1 MAWRQ
6 HYKNYNIS
14 GGKLMSGG
22 SMGHLYRRILGAVD
36 NDSNEYDEGFLKNTE
51 LRKLFAT
58 HLRNVAAALKA
69 IEWNDSG
76 DGADDEDMLIVKC
89 LCDPSER

>member
-1 MAWRQ
+1 
-6 HYKNYNIS
+6 
-14 GGKLMSGG
+14 MSGG
-22 SMGHLYRRILGAVD
+22 SMDHLYRRVLEAVD
-36 NDSNEYDEGFLKNTE
+36 NDSDEYGERGFLKNTG

-89 LCDPSER
+89 LCDPTKRGGC